1 MDRTKIAERAQALHV
16 AHGNA
21 AEAEAAAKARLFD
34 EVGDG
39 DAAATWRAIREA
51 ISELRR
57 APES

>member
-1 MDRTKIAERAQALHV
+1 MEVTKIVERAQVLYAS
-16 AHGNA
+16 HGNA
-21 AEAEAAAKARLFD
+21 AEAEAAAKAKRFD
-34 EVGDG
+34 EAGDG